1 MSCEFELMGL
11 CDFCSKPF
19 YENDFRLKQISNECA
34 NVFKLEFCDID
45 CLQAVEKDFTFVR
58 LFEFQKTN
66 EYNYF
71 NKDEDNIMGE
81 FMMKHRNFAFVNE
94 KHEENQ
100 TKNLTQ
106 THIYDNQLFNTHLA
120 HTPVYDNPID
130 INKNKID
137 LDNDYIC
144 LDFEDNKN
152 SKSVSKS
159 GTRPKIRKTYD
170 VINQY
175 LTLRNSNIETL
186 TNEQKK
192 FLEFCEKHKLIK

>member
-1 MSCEFELMGL
+1 MASYFELIGL

-34 NVFKLEFCDID
+34 NVFKLEFCGID
-45 CLQAVEKDFTFVR
+45 CLQEVEKDYMFVR
-58 LFEFQKTN
+58 SYEFQKTN

-71 NKDEDNIMGE
+71 NEYEDNIIGNFLMN
-81 FMMKHRNFAFVNE
+81 HRSFAFVYE

-100 TKNLTQ
+100 NINLTQ
-106 THIYDNQLFNTHLA
+106 TPIYDNPLFNTHLA
-120 HTPVYDNPID
+120 YTPIYDNPID

-137 LDNDYIC
+137 LDNNYIC

-159 GTRPKIRKTYD
+159 GTKPKVRKTYD

-175 LTLRNSNIETL
+175 LTLRKSNIETL